1 MLITVCGSSTE
12 ENSGGENINTDN
24 ITPTTYTT
32 TVSGKVTTP
41 AGKALLRYEF
51 DSTAGRLISI
61 PNAEDAL
68 VWAQTAPATKVKV
81 APDGSYTL
89 SVTHLGTFT
98 LTANYPT
105 GRAYKTS
112 DLQTVNTTSLT
123 HTQNIALNYGYRT
136 TISGKVGVKNTSTLL
151 NNVTVTLQVEG
162 RDVATT
168 VTDSSGEYSV
178 TIDHNGSFF
187 AIFSTPGRPR
197 RGTNSVSPPSSAST
211 YTLNRTGASGL
222 DP

>member
-1 MLITVCGSSTE
+1 MAALLLNACGNPV
-12 ENSGGENINTDN
+12 ENKTADN
-24 ITPTTYTT
+24 ITPATYTT

-41 AGKALLRYEF
+41 AGKAIVRYSVE
-51 DSTAGRLISI
+51 SGRTILV
-61 PNAEDAL
+61 PYAEDAL
-68 VWAQTAPATKVKV
+68 VWASTALAKKVNA

-89 SVTHLGTFT
+89 EVAGHGGSFT
-98 LTANYPT
+98 ITASYPQ
-105 GRAYKTS
+105 GPNHNYKTS
-112 DLQTVNTTSLT
+112 DPQTVNTTAST
-123 HTQNIALNYGYRT
+123 HTQNIALNYRYRT
-136 TISGKVGVKNTSTLL
+136 TISGKVGLRNSTTALA
-151 NNVTVTLQVEG
+151 NVTVTLQVEG

-197 RGTNSVSPPSSAST
+197 RGTNGVSSSATT

-222 DP
+222 EP